1 MLEGPLNPLNQVL
14 SQKGT
19 MNPFLVS
26 RISPLNL
33 NSVPNKH
40 DSGDNV
46 SSSKCNKHIEGAAFI
61 LSMREPAGQI
71 L

>member
-1 MLEGPLNPLNQVL
+1 
-14 SQKGT
+14 

-33 NSVPNKH
+33 KSVPNKH

-46 SSSKCNKHIEGAAFI
+46 SSSKWNKHIEGAAFI
-61 LSMREPAGQI
+61 LSIKLQREPAGKF

>member
-1 MLEGPLNPLNQVL
+1 MD
-14 SQKGT
+14 
-19 MNPFLVS
+19 PFLEL

-33 NSVPNKH
+33 KSFPNKH
-40 DSGDNV
+40 DSGDNP

-61 LSMREPAGQI
+61 LSIKWQREPAGQI

>member
-1 MLEGPLNPLNQVL
+1 
-14 SQKGT
+14 

-26 RISPLNL
+26 RIPPLNL

-46 SSSKCNKHIEGAAFI
+46 SSSKCNKHIEGAAFT
-61 LSMREPAGQI
+61 LSIKWQREPAGQI